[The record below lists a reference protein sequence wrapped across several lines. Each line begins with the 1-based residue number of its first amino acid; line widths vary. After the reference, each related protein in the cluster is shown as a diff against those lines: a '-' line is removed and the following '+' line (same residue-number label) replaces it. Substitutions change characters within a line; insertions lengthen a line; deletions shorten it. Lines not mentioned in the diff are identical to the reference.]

1 MKMRKRI
8 KKGSTWFLALTVFMS
23 AMVISDVN
31 AANGIEVDRECSI
44 MFELGGDLYEENA
57 EFAELKELPVPVK
70 LYRVA
75 DVTVS
80 GAYQTLDAY
89 KALDLEHIDSGTTA
103 VQWEEMAKQ
112 ATDIIAESEKTP
124 ETAIQPDEEVE
135 LVSGRGTAGQLE
147 TGMYLVAAQEVLSPE
162 YAYRFTPFLLSLP
175 NHYYY
180 SNEEKNDDWVYD
192 VTTSLKPEKENLFGS
207 LVINKTLSSFNATL
221 GNATFVFSI
230 EGVKTDGAGNE
241 ETVYSD
247 VVSVVFDSAG
257 TKSITVT
264 DIPAEADV
272 TVTEIYSGASYDSVG
287 ATSQTVKI
295 KADSEDE
302 AENIVINTEPV
313 EFVNQYN
320 NKLNGGASV
329 VNHFERDNDTW
340 KWTKQDDSTG
350 KQE

>member
-31 AANGIEVDRECSI
+31 AANGIEIDKKCSI
-44 MFELGGDLYEENA
+44 TFELSGDLDK
-57 EFAELKELPVPVK
+57 EFSELKDLEVPVK
-70 LYRVA
+70 LYQVA

-80 GAYQTLDAY
+80 GTYNSLEEY
-89 KALDLEHIDSGTTA
+89 KGLDLEKVNSDTTA
-103 VQWEEMAKQ
+103 AQWEEMAKKAQ
-112 ATDIIAESEKTP
+112 EIVAEAEKEP
-124 ETAIQPDEEVE
+124 TAEIVIEKGEGVAE
-135 LVSGRGTAGQLE
+135 NLK
-147 TGMYLVAAQEVLSPE
+147 TGMYLVAAEEVLSTG
-162 YAYRFTPFLLSLP
+162 YAYQFTPFLISLP
-175 NHYYY
+175 NNYYAT
-180 SNEEKNDDWVYD
+180 SGNDDWVYD
-192 VTTSLKPEKENLFGS
+192 VTTSLKPEKESLFGS

-340 KWTKQDDSTG
+340 KWTKRDDSTG

>member
-112 ATDIIAESEKTP
+112 ATDIIVESEKTP

-135 LVSGRGTAGQLE
+135 LVNGRGTAGQLE

-192 VTTSLKPEKENLFGS
+192 VTTSLKPEKEKRLGS
-207 LVINKTLSSFNATL
+207 IVINKSLTSFNETL
-221 GNATFVFSI
+221 GNATFVFQV
-230 EGVKTDGAGNE
+230 EAVKDGE
-241 ETVYSD
+241 KVYSD
-247 VVSVVFDSAG
+247 VVSLVFDGPGSKSLTIQGISAG
-257 TKSITVT
+257 
-264 DIPAEADV
+264 AEVA
-272 TVTEIYSGASYDSVG
+272 VTEIYSGASYEL
-287 ATSQTVKI
+287 TSEQVQHVTVV
-295 KADSEDE
+295 ADSEDADGNVVVDE
-302 AENIVINTEPV
+302 KNQAG
-313 EFVNQYN
+313 FVNQYN

-329 VNHFERDNDTW
+329 VNHFERDQDQW
-340 KWTKQDDSTG
+340 KWTKYNDNTETQ
-350 KQE
+350 K